1 MNMQYRHSIARF
13 WLLLGLLALLLP
25 LIAACGAQDTA
36 PASTGATGAQRA
48 TKPGPDTRAEQI
60 VPVEGQAFSGQD
72 RATRPNTP
80 MFLAF
85 DALG

>member
-13 WLLLGLLALLLP
+13 WLLLGLFALLLP
-25 LIAACGAQDTA
+25 LIAACGGQDAT
-36 PASTGATGAQRA
+36 PASTGGQQATQPAPETPA
-48 TKPGPDTRAEQI
+48 AQI
-60 VPVEGQAFSGQD
+60 VPVEGQAFSGQE

>member
-1 MNMQYRHSIARF
+1 MQYRHSIKRF

-36 PASTGATGAQRA
+36 PASTGAQRA
-48 TKPGPDTRAEQI
+48 MKPGPDTRAEQI

>member
-1 MNMQYRHSIARF
+1 MKGINMQYRHRIAPH
-13 WLLLGLLALLLP
+13 WQLLGLLVLLLP
-25 LIAACGAQDTA
+25 LIAACGGQDTT
-36 PASTGATGAQRA
+36 PASTGGQQATQPTPETPAAR
-48 TKPGPDTRAEQI
+48 I

-80 MFLAF
+80 VLLAF